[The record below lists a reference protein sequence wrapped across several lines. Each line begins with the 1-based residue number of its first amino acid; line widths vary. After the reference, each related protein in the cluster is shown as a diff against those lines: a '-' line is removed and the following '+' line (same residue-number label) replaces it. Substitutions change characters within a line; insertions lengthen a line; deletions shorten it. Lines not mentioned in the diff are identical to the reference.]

1 MHFGENQLSLGSIGI
16 SPLPTTHPSILQHG
30 SVRPSSACYRAFRLV
45 MGSSPSFGSAPSDWH
60 ALFGLAFA
68 AAPGMA
74 PLASPLRSNSPAR
87 STKSTPSP
95 ARAGSD
101 RV

>member
-45 MGSSPSFGSAPSDWH
+45 MGSSPSFGSAPSD
-60 ALFGLAFA
+60 
-68 AAPGMA
+68 
-74 PLASPLRSNSPAR
+74 
-87 STKSTPSP
+87 
-95 ARAGSD
+95 
-101 RV
+101 